1 MNDPQLDEQHVPDIL
16 DTIANLSSGIVFTSP
31 KLANKMLDLLPPE
44 LWSDKSLRFLDPV
57 AKTGVFLREIA
68 RRLMV
73 GLESSFPDE
82 AERRKHIFENMVFGY
97 AVDEITGLM
106 ARRSLYYSKDA
117 SGPNSVHKFPS
128 PDGNIQFT
136 RLEHSYLRGRCRI
149 CGSPEGYLDRGDSLE
164 NFAYQFIHD
173 KEIENMRFDV
183 VVGNPPYQL
192 EAAGH
197 GAQATPIYQ
206 LFVEQAFRLKPRYV
220 AMVTPSRWFAGGMG
234 LDSFRK
240 RMLDST
246 NFRHLVDYPDGA
258 ELFPGTQ
265 IKGGVSYFLW
275 DKNYEG
281 PCRVVRVQKN
291 VEGPATERY
300 LGEHGDIFIRFNE
313 ALPIL
318 EKVLKADLPSIEE
331 QISAINPFGLATNFK
346 DYEEAPS
353 KGSVTL
359 YSSNG
364 IVYVDKSKIPMG
376 LDMLDGWK
384 VFTPKAGPGNDGYPH
399 KILGDPIVAAPNSAC
414 TMTYIVAGIF
424 ATEEEAQNFAMY
436 LKSKFARFMVALRK
450 NTQDVSRSKFKWV
463 PKLSMTKLWTDAE
476 LFEKFEIN
484 DVEKVFIDTIVRE
497 IV

>member
-1 MNDPQLDEQHVPDIL
+1 MAKEQVDEQHIPDIL

-31 KLANKMLDLLPPE
+31 KLANKMLDLLPEE

-68 RRLMV
+68 KRLMV
-73 GLESSFPDE
+73 GLEDSFPDE
-82 AERRKHIFENMVFGY
+82 SERRKHIFENMVFGY
-97 AVDEITGLM
+97 SVDEITGLM

-117 SGPNSVHKFPS
+117 SGPNSVHKFSTPE
-128 PDGNIQFT
+128 GNVQFT
-136 RLEHSYLRGRCRI
+136 RLEHTYVRAKCVI
-149 CGSPEGYLDRGDSLE
+149 CGSPEGYLDRGESLE

-234 LDSFRK
+234 LDAFRK
-240 RMLDST
+240 RMLESK
-246 NFRHLVDYPDGA
+246 NFRNLVDYPDGA

-281 PCRVVRVQKN
+281 PCRVITVQKD
-291 VEGPATERY
+291 VESAPTERY
-300 LGEHGDIFIRFNE
+300 LGEHGDIFVRFNE

-318 EKVLKADLPSIEE
+318 EKVQKAGLDVIED
-331 QISAINPFGLATNFK
+331 QISATNPFGLATNFK
-346 DYEEAPS
+346 DYS
-353 KGSVTL
+353 SVKSDDSVTL

-364 IVYVDKSKIPMG
+364 VVFVAKSKIPMG
-376 LDMLDGWK
+376 REMLSGWK

-399 KILGDPIVAAPNSAC
+399 KILGDPIVAAPNAAC
-414 TMTYIVAGIF
+414 TMTYLVAGSF
-424 ATEEEAQNFAMY
+424 ATEEEAENFAAY
-436 LKSKFARFMVALRK
+436 LRTRFVRFLVALRK
-450 NTQDVSRSKFKWV
+450 NTQHVTRNKFTWV
-463 PKLSMTKLWTDAE
+463 PKLPMTKSWTDAE
-476 LFEKFEIN
+476 LYEKFDINEI
-484 DVEKVFIDTIVRE
+484 EQEFINSIVRE
-497 IV
+497 VI

>member
-1 MNDPQLDEQHVPDIL
+1 
-16 DTIANLSSGIVFTSP
+16 
-31 KLANKMLDLLPPE
+31 
-44 LWSDKSLRFLDPV
+44 
-57 AKTGVFLREIA
+57 
-68 RRLMV
+68 
-73 GLESSFPDE
+73 
-82 AERRKHIFENMVFGY
+82 
-97 AVDEITGLM
+97 
-106 ARRSLYYSKDA
+106 
-117 SGPNSVHKFPS
+117 
-128 PDGNIQFT
+128 
-136 RLEHSYLRGRCRI
+136 
-149 CGSPEGYLDRGDSLE
+149 
-164 NFAYQFIHD
+164 
-173 KEIENMRFDV
+173 MRFDV

-331 QISAINPFGLATNFK
+331 QISAINPFGLATNFN